1 MMNISVKNEEK
12 VYTLIIEGRVDT
24 ITAPELE
31 KVFRE
36 NAEKA
41 DKMIFDMSG
50 VDYISSAGI
59 RTIVLAYRVMG
70 NKDGL
75 VLKGL
80 TNNVLTII
88 RMTGLE
94 KKLTIEE

>member
-1 MMNISVKNEEK
+1 MNISVNKEEK
-12 VYTLIIEGRVDT
+12 ICTLVIEGRIDT

-31 KVFRE
+31 KVFKE
-36 NAEKA
+36 NADDA
-41 DKMIFDMSG
+41 DKVIFDMAG

-59 RTIVLAYRVMG
+59 RAIVAAYRFMSSKG
-70 NKDGL
+70 GL
-75 VLKGL
+75 VLRGL
-80 TNNVLTII
+80 TKNVSTII

>member
-1 MMNISVKNEEK
+1 MKITVKNEGK
-12 VYTLIIEGRVDT
+12 VYTLVIEGRIDT
-24 ITAPELE
+24 LTAPELG
-31 KVFRE
+31 KVFND

-41 DKMIFDMSG
+41 DKMIFDMYG
-50 VDYISSAGI
+50 VDYILSAGI
-59 RTIVLAYRVMG
+59 RAIVSAYKAMG
-70 NKDGL
+70 SKDGL

-80 TNNVLTII
+80 RNNVLTII

>member
-1 MMNISVKNEEK
+1 MNITVKNEEK

-24 ITAPELE
+24 LTAPELE
-31 KVFRE
+31 KVFCD
-36 NAEKA
+36 NAEQA
-41 DKMIFDMSG
+41 DKMIFDMYG
-50 VDYISSAGI
+50 VDYVSSAGI
-59 RTIVLAYRVMG
+59 RAIVSAYKIMG

-80 TNNVLTII
+80 RNNVLTII

>member
-1 MMNISVKNEEK
+1 MNITVKNEEK

-24 ITAPELE
+24 LTAPELE
-31 KVFRE
+31 KVFRD
-36 NAEKA
+36 NAEQA
-41 DKMIFDMSG
+41 DKMIFDIYG
-50 VDYISSAGI
+50 VDYVSSAGI
-59 RTIVLAYRVMG
+59 RAIVSAYKIMG

-80 TNNVLTII
+80 RNNVLTII

>member
-1 MMNISVKNEEK
+1 MKITVKNEGK
-12 VYTLIIEGRVDT
+12 VYTLVIEGRIDT
-24 ITAPELE
+24 LTAPELG
-31 KVFRE
+31 KDFND

-41 DKMIFDMSG
+41 DKMIFDMYG

-59 RTIVLAYRVMG
+59 RAIVSAYKAMG
-70 NKDGL
+70 SKDGL

-80 TNNVLTII
+80 RNNVLTII

>member
-1 MMNISVKNEEK
+1 MNITVKNEEK
-12 VYTLIIEGRVDT
+12 VYTLVIEGRIDT
-24 ITAPELE
+24 LTAPELE
-31 KVFRE
+31 KTFRD

>member
-1 MMNISVKNEEK
+1 MKITVKNEGK
-12 VYTLIIEGRVDT
+12 VYTLVIEGRIDT
-24 ITAPELE
+24 LTAPELG
-31 KVFRE
+31 KVFND

-41 DKMIFDMSG
+41 DKMIFDMYG

-59 RTIVLAYRVMG
+59 RAIVSAYKAMG
-70 NKDGL
+70 SKDGL

-80 TNNVLTII
+80 RNNVLTII

>member
-1 MMNISVKNEEK
+1 MKITVKNEGK
-12 VYTLIIEGRVDT
+12 VYTLVIEGRIDT
-24 ITAPELE
+24 LTAPELG
-31 KVFRE
+31 KVFND

-41 DKMIFDMSG
+41 DKMILDMYG

-59 RTIVLAYRVMG
+59 RAIVSAYKAMG
-70 NKDGL
+70 SKDGL

-80 TNNVLTII
+80 RNNVLTII